1 MRTVLFVLLLLLGP
15 PAAALSHAARVP
27 AGGGT
32 GKVFLTVEEALQ
44 LAFPECEIARRTV
57 YLTAAQKERAGK
69 LAGFEV
75 ERGIVRPYVAT
86 RDGVVV
92 GTAYFDAH
100 RVRTKRET
108 LMIVVDRQRR
118 IQRLELLAFAEPVQY
133 VPNGKWYA
141 QFLGRR
147 LDEELSLKR
156 GIRGVTGATLTAR
169 ATTAAARRTLALHEV
184 IFEAPEPEPENRAP
198 DAPAPDGSVAGSAAG
213 R

>member
-44 LAFPECEIARRTV
+44 LAFPECEITRRTV

-141 QFLGRR
+141 QFLANNQVYYRIDTLTYLGAPGNNS
-147 LDEELSLKR
+147 DT
-156 GIRGVTGATLTAR
+156 GIIVYLEYGATTIGFVDLG
-169 ATTAAARRTLALHEV
+169 ATSIV
-184 IFEAPEPEPENRAP
+184 
-198 DAPAPDGSVAGSAAG
+198 DG
-213 R
+213 